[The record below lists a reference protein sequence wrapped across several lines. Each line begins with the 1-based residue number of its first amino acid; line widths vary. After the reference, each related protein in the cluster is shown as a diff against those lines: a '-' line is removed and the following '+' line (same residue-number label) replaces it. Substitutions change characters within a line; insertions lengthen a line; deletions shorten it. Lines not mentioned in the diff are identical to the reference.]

1 MGCEDDL
8 NVVQLKI
15 RGLIGKQNS
24 LIPETRSKNP
34 DEKVDIYILCETWLN
49 KNNTHRVNV
58 PNYSFVGKNRKNK
71 KGGGVGILIYNSLA
85 YLEKR
90 NLNYHPQVI

>member
-8 NVVQLKI
+8 NVVQLNI

-34 DEKVDIYILCETWLN
+34 DEKADIYILCETWLN
-49 KNNTHRVNV
+49 KNTLTR
-58 PNYSFVGKNRKNK
+58 
-71 KGGGVGILIYNSLA
+71 
-85 YLEKR
+85 
-90 NLNYHPQVI
+90 